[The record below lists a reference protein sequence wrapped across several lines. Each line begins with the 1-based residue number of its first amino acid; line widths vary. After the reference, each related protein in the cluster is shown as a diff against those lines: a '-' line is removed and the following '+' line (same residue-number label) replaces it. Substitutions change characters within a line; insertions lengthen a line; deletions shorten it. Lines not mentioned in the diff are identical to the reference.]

1 MIQREREGAA
11 REWGAHWPTVLVSAI
26 GMSYTA
32 IYVYASGPLIQ
43 PLEQEYGWSRTMIS
57 SGIPVATTIAALLG
71 PIMGWVIDRFGSR
84 RIAIP
89 GIILYWIGFATLSL
103 TSPSIWSWWLLW
115 GLVGFCGLGI
125 KPALWTTAVASLF
138 SRSRGLALAV
148 TLSGTGLGSFFTP
161 LLTTWLIE
169 AYGWRMAFI
178 GLSLVFGGIGFPL
191 IFFFFHDALYK
202 QQAEQVVPIPARH
215 GMAMRESLLS
225 CQFLS
230 LTLAALLFSLLAIST
245 VANLIPILSSE
256 GIGRNEAAGIA
267 SAVGITSIIGR
278 LATGWLL
285 DRFDARLVTTVAMA
299 LPVAAAGLLLVW
311 PGEAHAAL
319 IAALV
324 MGLSLGAEVDAI
336 AYLTGR
342 YFGLKHY
349 GLLFGTMIS
358 ATAIA
363 TGFGPMLASMVYDN
377 TGSYRLQLII
387 VIPLSLIAA
396 LLILTLGRP
405 KIQAAA
411 PTPN

>member
-1 MIQREREGAA
+1 
-11 REWGAHWPTVLVSAI
+11 
-26 GMSYTA
+26 
-32 IYVYASGPLIQ
+32 
-43 PLEQEYGWSRTMIS
+43 
-57 SGIPVATTIAALLG
+57 
-71 PIMGWVIDRFGSR
+71 
-84 RIAIP
+84 
-89 GIILYWIGFATLSL
+89 FATLSL

-191 IFFFFHDALYK
+191 IFFFFHDARYK
-202 QQAEQVVPIPARH
+202 QQAGQVVPIPARH

-225 CQFLS
+225 RQFLS

-299 LPVAAAGLLLVW
+299 LPVAAAGLLLGW

-405 KIQAAA
+405 KIQAEA

>member
-1 MIQREREGAA
+1 MHSERHGAA
-11 REWGAHWPTVLVSAI
+11 QEWRAHWPTVLVSAI
-26 GMSYTA
+26 GMSYAT

-43 PLEQEYGWSRTMIS
+43 PLEREFGWSRTMIS

-71 PIMGWVIDRFGSR
+71 PFMGLAIDRFGSR

-89 GIILYWIGFATLSL
+89 GIILYWLGFATLSL
-103 TSPSIWSWWLLW
+103 TTPSIWSWWLLW
-115 GLVGFCGLGI
+115 GLVGFCGMGI

-138 SRSRGLALAV
+138 SRGRGLALAV

-169 AYGWRMAFI
+169 AYGWRMAFV
-178 GLSLVFGGIGFPL
+178 GLALIFGGLGFPL
-191 IFFFFHDALYK
+191 LFFFFHDARYK
-202 QQAEQVVPIPARH
+202 QKAGRVVPMPVQH
-215 GMAMRESLLS
+215 GMAMREALLS
-225 CQFLS
+225 RQFLS

-245 VANLIPILSSE
+245 VANLIPILSSQ
-256 GIGRNEAAGIA
+256 GIGRDRAAGIA
-267 SAVGITSIIGR
+267 AAVGITSIVGR

-285 DRFDARLVTTVAMA
+285 DRFDARFVTTIAMA
-299 LPVAAAGLLLVW
+299 LPIVVSGLLLGW
-311 PGEAHAAL
+311 PGMPGVAL
-319 IAALV
+319 IAALL

-336 AYLTGR
+336 AFLTGR

-363 TGFGPMLASMVYDN
+363 TGFGPMLASIIYDA

-387 VIPLSLIAA
+387 IMPLSLVAA
-396 LLILTLGRP
+396 LLIQTLGRP
-405 KIQAAA
+405 QISAEA
-411 PTPN
+411 PAPV